1 MCESG
6 CLREF
11 FIGCRRE
18 SVCIRGCVVVIV
30 VVVVV
35 AGTCGSCCFFLRGE
49 GPQRPR
55 MEPEQG
61 LVTSTGDRARAVVVD
76 VVVVVR
82 RSVRAKGSKWHRR
95 WTHRRAGRGGVR
107 GERGQPQGTG

>member
-61 LVTSTGDRARAVVVD
+61 LVTSTGDRARAVVVVA
-76 VVVVVR
+76 VVVVVEC
-82 RSVRAKGSKWHRR
+82 K
-95 WTHRRAGRGGVR
+95 GRGIAGP
-107 GERGQPQGTG
+107 PQESVELDARHST